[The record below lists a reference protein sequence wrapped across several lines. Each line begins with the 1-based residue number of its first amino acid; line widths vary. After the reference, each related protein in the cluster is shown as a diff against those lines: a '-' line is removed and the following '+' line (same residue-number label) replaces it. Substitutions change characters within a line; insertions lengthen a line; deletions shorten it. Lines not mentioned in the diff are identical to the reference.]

1 MIEMFIM
8 LKNIASHFN
17 KKNYSTS
24 NTHYFSY
31 TKRNVSFFPQKNKT
45 MLNLITLYYNLSKQT
60 INKN

>member
-1 MIEMFIM
+1 MFIM
-8 LKNIASHFN
+8 LKNIDSHFN

-24 NTHYFSY
+24 NTHYFHIQNAMLVFS
-31 TKRNVSFFPQKNKT
+31 PQKNKT